1 MPSGTRSL
9 QLQFAGLYFG
19 GSDEILYEYRL
30 KGHDTGWIRTD
41 NNFRISYQNLPAGTY
56 TFQARAVD
64 RFGRIAGELKEIPVS
79 VSPAFWQ
86 TGWFLVL
93 CIPGSTGGSS
103 WNHSFTTTET
113 ERRRTV
119 E

>member
-1 MPSGTRSL
+1 M
-9 QLQFAGLYFG
+9 YFG

-64 RFGRIAGELKEIPVS
+64 RFGRIAGELKRDTSFRIS
-79 VSPAFWQ
+79 C
-86 TGWFLVL
+86 FLANRLVFGTL
-93 CIPGSTGGSS
+93 YPGSTGGSS